1 MQTVIQIITEAGGL
15 DSAKCI
21 SIDNEPWM
29 RLVIEVLAEL
39 GPDGLPVVSVAHYG
53 EENFDLMRDP
63 EIMFQVVIEN
73 GGPSDLRPF
82 YFRNDYAGVEQW
94 TRHRSETGGV
104 LGLPRETAEL
114 AAFAQTWDKNLRDQG
129 FLEASRRGRSISS
142 SPDRSGLSL

>member
-53 EENFDLMRDP
+53 EQNFDLMRDP
-63 EIMFQVVIEN
+63 EIMFQVVIKN
-73 GGPSDLRPF
+73 GGPSDFRPF

-94 TRHRSETGGV
+94 TRFRSETGGV
-104 LGLPRETAEL
+104 FGLPRETAEL
-114 AAFAQTWDKNLRDQG
+114 EAFAQTWDKNLRDQG
-129 FLEASRRGRSISS
+129 FLGAFRRSRTISS
-142 SPDRSGLSL
+142 SPERSGLSS